1 MRTGR
6 RNNHK
11 GQKGPAALHKKGKAH
26 TANSTGRGSKSVL
39 RDMLPKSGM
48 IYPFH
53 HHFLKRRRTDITVD
67 QALKNGLDAPF
78 VTKKLVEG
86 IFSRTFEAATKLL
99 GQTQNGKF
107 RDDPIALMGLVRA
120 ADGIQAVWMRV
131 SVDVLVRV
139 FHVLRAA
146 RHSWYVH
153 VKVVWSLFGLFRGSL
168 CYPSEGMISLNY
180 YSRYTPIR
188 T

>member
-1 MRTGR
+1 MGTGR

-86 IFSRTFEAATKLL
+86 IFRAPSKRRQSCWVRSKTASSETTPSR
-99 GQTQNGKF
+99 
-107 RDDPIALMGLVRA
+107 
-120 ADGIQAVWMRV
+120 
-131 SVDVLVRV
+131 
-139 FHVLRAA
+139 
-146 RHSWYVH
+146 SWG
-153 VKVVWSLFGLFRGSL
+153 WFGLRMASK
-168 CYPSEGMISLNY
+168 
-180 YSRYTPIR
+180 RYG
-188 T
+188 